1 MRQPVRLLIL
11 LTALVLAGCVTGP
24 PKPDMLS
31 VPDVVEV
38 ERRIFVPIDPAL
50 TIEHPI
56 AEGPIR
62 ACLAVAADRKS
73 ELAKC
78 NADKRAIRA
87 VQGGPADEQ
96 P

>member
-1 MRQPVRLLIL
+1 MRQPVQLLIL
-11 LTALVLAGCVTGP
+11 LACAMLAGCAGMGCKTDV
-24 PKPDMLS
+24 LH
-31 VPDVVEV
+31 VPEIVEV
-38 ERRIFVPIDPAL
+38 ERRIYVPIDPEHTA
-50 TIEHPI
+50 EHPI

-62 ACLAVAADRKS
+62 ACLAVAADRKA

-87 VQGGPADEQ
+87 MQGGPANDQ